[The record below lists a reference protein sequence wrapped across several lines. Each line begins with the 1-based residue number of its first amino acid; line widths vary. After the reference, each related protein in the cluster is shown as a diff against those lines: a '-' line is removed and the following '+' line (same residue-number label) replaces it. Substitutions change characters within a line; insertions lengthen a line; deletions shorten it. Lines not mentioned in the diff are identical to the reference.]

1 MRGRRRVVAC
11 FKAGKAYHDSKNSKP
26 RRMKAHSTRR
36 KFVGGTALAG
46 AGAALVPDASGAG
59 ASPVSPLRE
68 FGCDAALLERA
79 DRLIAEQV
87 ASGAVWSAAVLV
99 RRGAF
104 EFVRAHGRAAVH
116 TPFLIASP
124 TKPMTASA
132 VLLLLDRGELK
143 LVDPVQK
150 YLPQFRGGERA
161 AVTIQHLLTHTSGLP
176 DMLPENVELRKRHAP
191 LSEFVAGTC
200 RTELLF
206 RPGTKVSYQSM
217 GILLAGA
224 VVERISDQSLPAFLA
239 ANVFGPLKLSAT
251 SLGLGGR
258 KISDTALC
266 QVDVASDWDWNSA
279 YWRNLGTPW
288 GGAHSTVRDLAG
300 FAEQFVATENRPWTA
315 ATRLAMRSVQTGGLN
330 QAWGLG
336 WLMEPRAFG
345 QSCAPGTFGH
355 FGATGTVL
363 WHDPVAR
370 LTCVLLTTRPA
381 ADSRAGLLGP
391 VSDLVAQSVRA

>member
-1 MRGRRRVVAC
+1 
-11 FKAGKAYHDSKNSKP
+11 
-26 RRMKAHSTRR
+26 MKAHSTRR
-36 KFVGGTALAG
+36 KFVGSTALV
-46 AGAALVPDASGAG
+46 GAALVQDATETAAATPS
-59 ASPVSPLRE
+59 SLRPA
-68 FGCDAALLERA
+68 GCDAASLEKA

-87 ASGAVWSAAVLV
+87 AGGAVWSAALLV
-99 RRGAF
+99 RRGTF

-143 LVDPVQK
+143 LSDPVQK
-150 YLPQFRGGERA
+150 YLPEFRGGERA

-224 VVERISDQSLPAFLA
+224 VVERITGQSLPAFLS

-258 KISDTALC
+258 NISDTALC

-279 YWRNLGTPW
+279 YWRNLGVPW

-355 FGATGTVL
+355 FGATGTVV

-391 VSDLVAQSVRA
+391 VSDLVAQSVRV

>member
-1 MRGRRRVVAC
+1 M
-11 FKAGKAYHDSKNSKP
+11 N
-26 RRMKAHSTRR
+26 AHSTRR

-46 AGAALVPDASGAG
+46 AALVQDATETAAATPS
-59 ASPVSPLRE
+59 SLRPS
-68 FGCDAALLERA
+68 GCDAALLEKA

-87 ASGAVWSAAVLV
+87 ASGAVWSAALVV

-104 EFVRAHGRAAVH
+104 EFVRAYGRAAVN

-132 VLLLLDRGELK
+132 VLLLLDQGELK
-143 LVDPVQK
+143 LADPVQK

-176 DMLPENVELRKRHAP
+176 DMLPENVELRQRHAP
-191 LSEFVAGTC
+191 LSEFVAGTY

-206 RPGTKVSYQSM
+206 RPGTRVSYQSM

-224 VVERISDQSLPAFLA
+224 VVERISGQSLPAFLA
-239 ANVFGPLKLSAT
+239 ASVFGPLKLSAT

-266 QVDVASDWDWNSA
+266 QVDVASDWDWNST
-279 YWRNLGTPW
+279 YWRNLGVPW
-288 GGAHSTVRDLAG
+288 GGAHATVRDLAG
-300 FAEQFVATENRPWTA
+300 FIEQFVATENRPWAA
-315 ATRLAMRSVQTGGLN
+315 ATRLAMRSVQTEGLN

-336 WLMEPRAFG
+336 WLVEPRAFG
-345 QSCAPGTFGH
+345 QTCARGTFGH
-355 FGATGTVL
+355 FGATGTVV
-363 WHDPVAR
+363 WHDPVAH
-370 LTCVLLTTRPA
+370 LTCALLTTRPA